1 MRYQERIYIQTENS
15 AIRNKTIPSVNMS
28 SDICVFQ
35 SPKFYL
41 SGATKVQCDSVTFTL
56 DTSQFPTF
64 GTSAYT
70 ECFGV
75 GLNNPLCYNSTQWY
89 TKIYED
95 NNLVYVNNFDTES
108 AYSGYPTDNMFI
120 NTVVDAFQTLNY
132 AFTHTGA
139 TFTLPKPYGVEDVR
153 VDVSINFP
161 LSGIGVC
168 PAGYTATTN
177 YEQCQKISVTGSS
190 VYGIIYTG
198 VSADTTSSYNYL
210 GARFY
215 EKIDLTKTP
224 INVISGSPCGTN
236 GVQTLYYNNG
246 SGTTFNLQASKL
258 NDLWGS
264 GTTGSYSSRGRL
276 NNIGIWAST
285 SVTGVTDGTC
295 PSQFIG
301 FSHCL
306 DIPSGGTY
314 SIGIAG
320 NNYVKFKIN
329 GQQIVNFDKWYDNFC
344 WWHVFP
350 IDLKS
355 GLNVIELTGADQLS
369 AATKSAA
376 SFGAEI
382 YSASTSVLSGLTST
396 TQLDQYIVFST
407 KDKFNTPFDVG
418 ETSGY
423 YCPSGYTL
431 STCNGYTCVKI
442 QNTGFTQS
450 CSGTC
455 TSDLLTTADVGFPYI
470 NNASQGV
477 YIVDGGINTTASIP
491 VTFNFTGNTSTFTAN
506 SASFKYKIYKYST
519 DSGLF
524 VIPPVYESDL
534 YGYSS
539 LTDNKLSLNIP
550 LTNLSLDGDYLVK
563 GYFDAPAC
571 TDFLSRL
578 GKTIDTSDYI
588 GGTSFQLYNSDL
600 DYYFVAITKAD
611 TPQFSESQVSGTT
624 QQSRYPLNQEVILVD
639 EGTANFVDNGY
650 TRTGST
656 FTLSSTYVG
665 DILVTLNGL
674 SLAKNVDYTIND
686 TVLTFIGPIHI
697 GDVIT
702 IVYTRNSTTTLI
714 SDFISVNT
722 TIVSGVT
729 NGEGTNTYYYNTD
742 TEKYE
747 IYTQR
752 RPISGSN
759 FIVILNGITLAS
771 NIDYYQS
778 TSNPKR
784 IILIGEIMIGDI
796 ITIVY
801 TPQANVMNGI
811 TQPINTINWFIANQ
825 QNSSDGSFYL
835 QYSNSE
841 AFSSYVVSDTVAYQ
855 PYVTA
860 YSGTLTLSGT
870 VGTKWYYRVK
880 NVKDYKSICGDA
892 IQSTAYSE
900 VIPVVIQS
908 NSINSY

>member
-15 AIRNKTIPSVNMS
+15 AIRNKTLPSVNMS

-75 GLNNPLCYNSTQWY
+75 GLNSPLCYNSTQWY

-139 TFTLPKPYGVEDVR
+139 TFSLSKPYGVEDIR
-153 VDVSINFP
+153 VDVSVDFP
-161 LSGIGVC
+161 TTGSFSC
-168 PAGYTATTN
+168 PSGYTATTGN
-177 YEQCQKISVTGSS
+177 EQCQKITVTGASA
-190 VYGIIYTG
+190 YGIIYTG
-198 VSADTTSSYNYL
+198 VSADTATSSAGSYNYL

-224 INVISGSPCGTN
+224 INISGSTCGTS
-236 GVQTLYYNNG
+236 GLQTLFYNNG
-246 SGTTFNLQASKL
+246 SGTTFNLQATKL
-258 NDLWGS
+258 NTIWGD
-264 GTTGSYSSRGRL
+264 GTYSYTNGRL
-276 NNIGIWAST
+276 NKIGIWAST
-285 SVTGVTDGTC
+285 NVTGATLSTC
-295 PSQFIG
+295 PKQFIG

-306 DIPSGGTY
+306 DIASGGTY

-329 GQQIVNFDKWYDNFC
+329 GQQIVNLNTWYDNFL

-355 GLNVIELTGADQLS
+355 GLNVIELVGADQSSPADKTL
-369 AATKSAA
+369 A

-382 YSASTSVLSGLTST
+382 YSASTSVLSAVTSNAE
-396 TQLDQYIVFST
+396 LEQYIVFST
-407 KDKFNTPFDVG
+407 RDKFGVPFDVG

-442 QNTGFTQS
+442 ENASISG

-534 YGYSS
+534 YSYSS

-674 SLAKNVDYTIND
+674 SLAKNVDYTINE

-880 NVKDYKSICGDA
+880 NVKNYKSICGDA